1 MSRPSHLRDVLGL
14 ALPAAFKHLLD
25 ILQLLIDMIM
35 VGMLSV
41 AALAAVGM
49 SMQFMMVINV
59 VMTLYIVGGNAIVAR
74 LIGQRRRH
82 RASALLY
89 SLGLFALLISLPITV
104 FGYYNAENLYLW
116 MGAEAELAAF
126 GRDYFEII
134 MLGMPLIFLDAL
146 MYNALSAAGDTK
158 SSLYIKIFSAVINL
172 VFNYLLIFGHGGFE
186 AMGIAGAAY
195 ATVIAYGFN
204 IIVYFIILARKD
216 AKLHLLYRFSKTDL
230 VRALHIGKHAS
241 LERMMSVTSFIL
253 FVWVITAYGTAA
265 IAGYQ
270 VGLRIEGLAFM
281 PGFGFAI
288 AATALVGQNL
298 GAKNYEASYQTG
310 LYAIKIAAVFMGLLG
325 IVLALFPAF
334 FISFFTQDVATIEAA
349 SIYLQL
355 VGISQVPLAMT
366 FVINGALRGA
376 GATKTTL
383 KVNVVSLWLLRVIP
397 SLLLYY
403 FGFELIWIFIAM
415 TVETFI
421 KGGVFWYI
429 YQKRNWQKVRV

>member
-1 MSRPSHLRDVLGL
+1 MSKNRHLRDVLRL

-35 VGMLSV
+35 VGMINV

-59 VMTLYIVGGNAIVAR
+59 VMTLYIVGGNAVISR
-74 LIGQRRRH
+74 LIGERRKH
-82 RASALLY
+82 RASSLLFT
-89 SLGLFALLISLPITV
+89 LAVFAVAISIPITLV
-104 FGYYNAENLYLW
+104 GYFNAENLYLW
-116 MGAEAELAAF
+116 MGAEQSLASY
-126 GRDYFEII
+126 GRDYFEVI
-134 MLGMPLIFLDAL
+134 MIGMPLIFLDAL

-158 SSLYIKIFSAVINL
+158 SSLYIKMISAVVNL
-172 VFNYLLIFGHGGFE
+172 TLNYLFIFGHGGFE
-186 AMGIAGAAY
+186 PMGIAGAAY
-195 ATVIAYGFN
+195 ATIISYALNNVIYLFLLN
-204 IIVYFIILARKD
+204 KKS
-216 AKLHLLYRFSKTDL
+216 AKLHLIRHFSKIEL
-230 VRALHIGKHAS
+230 VRVLEVGKHAA
-241 LERMMSVTSFIL
+241 LDRLMSVSSFIL

-265 IAGYQ
+265 VAGYQ

-288 AATALVGQNL
+288 AAAALVGQNL
-298 GAKNYEASYQTG
+298 GAKKIEASYITG

-325 IVLALFPAF
+325 LILALFPAF
-334 FISFFTQDVATIEAA
+334 FISFFTQDIPTIASA

-383 KVNVVSLWLLRVIP
+383 RVNVTSLWVLRVIP
-397 SLLLYY
+397 ALFLHH
-403 FGFELIWIFIAM
+403 FGFDLIWIFIAM
-415 TVETFI
+415 TVETYV

-429 YQKRNWQKVRV
+429 YQKRRWQHIKV

>member
-1 MSRPSHLRDVLGL
+1 MNRATHLRDVLRL

-35 VGMLSV
+35 VGMLNV

-59 VMTLYIVGGNAIVAR
+59 VMTLYIVGGNAIIAR
-74 LIGQRRRH
+74 LVGERRRH

-89 SLGLFALLISLPITV
+89 SLSVFALFISIPITV
-104 FGYYNAENLYLW
+104 FGYFNAENFYLW
-116 MGAEAELAAF
+116 MGAESDLATY

-158 SSLYIKIFSAVINL
+158 SSLYIKILSAVINL
-172 VFNYLLIFGHGGFE
+172 VFNYLLIFGHGGFD

-195 ATVIAYGFN
+195 ATIIAYGFN
-204 IIVYFIILARKD
+204 ILLYAFLLARKD
-216 AKLHLLYRFSKTDL
+216 AKLQLLYRFNKTDL
-230 VRALHIGKHAS
+230 IRALQVGKHAS
-241 LERMMSVTSFIL
+241 LDRMLSVTSFIL

-298 GAKNYEASYQTG
+298 GAKKYEASYQTG
-310 LYAIKIAAVFMGLLG
+310 LYAIKVAALFMGLLG
-325 IVLALFPAF
+325 IVLALFPVF
-334 FISFFTQDVATIEAA
+334 FIRFFTQDILTIEAA

-376 GATKTTL
+376 GATKTAL
-383 KVNVVSLWLLRVIP
+383 KVNVFSLWFLRVIP
-397 SLLLYY
+397 SLILYY
-403 FGFELIWIFIAM
+403 LGFELIWIFIAM

-429 YQKRNWQKVRV
+429 YQKRNWQSTEV

>member
-1 MSRPSHLRDVLGL
+1 LSKPAHLRDVLRL
-14 ALPAAFKHLLD
+14 ALPAAFKQLLD
-25 ILQLLIDMIM
+25 ILQILIDMIM
-35 VGMLSV
+35 VGMLNV

-59 VMTLYIVGGNAIVAR
+59 VMTLYIVGGTAVIAR
-74 LIGQRRRH
+74 LIGERRRH

-89 SLGLFALLISLPITV
+89 SLGLFALLLSLPIGI
-104 FGYYNAENLYLW
+104 FGYLNAENFYLW
-116 MGAEAELAAF
+116 MGAETELAAF
-126 GRDYFEII
+126 GGDYFEIL
-134 MLGMPLIFLDAL
+134 MLGLPLIFLDAL

-158 SSLYIKIFSAVINL
+158 SSLYIKLFSALINL
-172 VFNYLLIFGHGGFE
+172 LFNYLLIFGHGGFA
-186 AMGIAGAAY
+186 AMGVAGAAY
-195 ATVIAYGFN
+195 ATVIAYGVN
-204 IIVYFIILARKD
+204 LLIYFMLLARNN
-216 AKLHLLYRFSKTDL
+216 AKLHLLYRFTKADL
-230 VRALHIGKHAS
+230 IRSLHVGKHAS
-241 LERMMSVTSFIL
+241 LERLISVSSFIL

-270 VGLRIEGLAFM
+270 TGLRIEGLAFM

-298 GAKNYEASYQTG
+298 GAKNYEAAYQTG
-310 LYAIKIAAVFMGLLG
+310 LYATKIAILFMGLFGL
-325 IVLALFPAF
+325 VMALFPAF
-334 FISFFTQDVATIEAA
+334 LISFFTQDSATIEAA
-349 SIYLQL
+349 SIYLRL

-383 KVNVVSLWLLRVIP
+383 IVNVLSLWLLRVIP

-403 FGFELIWIFIAM
+403 LGFGLIWIFIAM

-429 YQKRNWQKVRV
+429 YRRRNWLTVKV